1 MASIVVSA
9 DSHVLEPADLWTT
22 RLDNRFRD
30 RAPQVVK
37 HPSGPGYAF
46 VAPGIRPFPVATGW
60 GLGKSGKELQ
70 EQLTKGYE
78 AARPSGWDPAERIK
92 DQEIDGVAAEVLYT
106 TLGMPLFALEDIE
119 LQQACFRAFN
129 DWLAEYA
136 SHDRKRLHPIALISL
151 EDVAH
156 GAAELRRA
164 VKLGLKGAMVWG
176 EPPAERPYTSTIY
189 DPFWAAAQELEVPV
203 SLHVI
208 TEKNQSKDVKLAGG
222 GAISSISMT
231 AIHSIQ
237 QTLCSLI
244 FGRVLERFPR
254 LQVVSAENDSGW
266 VAHFI
271 YRLDHFYQ
279 KFDTM
284 SEKTALPMKPSEY
297 IRRQVW
303 ATFQDDP
310 VGPVTT
316 RLFGED
322 NFMWAS
328 DFPHS
333 DSTWPNSL
341 KVIADDFA
349 GVPEAVKRKIVFEN
363 AVRLYRMDL
372 A

>member
-22 RLDNRFRD
+22 RLDHRFRD

-70 EQLTKGYE
+70 EQLSKGYE

-119 LQQACFRAFN
+119 LQQACFRTFN

-136 SHDRKRLHPIALISL
+136 NYDRKRLHPIALISL

-176 EPPAERPYTSTIY
+176 EPPADRPYTSTIY

-266 VAHFI
+266 VAHFM

-284 SEKTALPMKPSEY
+284 SEKTALPMKPSDY

-363 AVRLYRMDL
+363 AARLYRMDL
-372 A
+372 T

>member
-1 MASIVVSA
+1 MASSIVSA

-30 RAPQVVK
+30 RAPRVVRK
-37 HPSGPGYAF
+37 PDGPGYQF
-46 VAPGIRPFPVATGW
+46 VAPGIRPFAVATGW
-60 GLGKSGKELQ
+60 GLGKSGKELA

-78 AARPSGWDPAERIK
+78 AARASGWDPAERIK

-106 TLGMPLFALEDIE
+106 TLGLPLFALDDIE
-119 LQQACFRAFN
+119 LQQACFSAFN
-129 DWLAEYA
+129 EWLAEYA
-136 SHDRKRLHPIALISL
+136 AHDRKRLHPIALISL
-151 EDVAH
+151 ED
-156 GAAELRRA
+156 AAQGVRELERA

-176 EPPAERPYTSTIY
+176 EPPADRPYPSPIY
-189 DPFWAAAQELEVPV
+189 DPFWAAAQDLDVPV

-208 TEKNQSKDVKLAGG
+208 TEKNQSKDIKLAGG

-237 QTLCSLI
+237 QTLCTLI
-244 FGRVLERFPR
+244 FGRVLERFPG
-254 LQVVSAENDSGW
+254 LKVVSAENDSGW
-266 VAHFI
+266 VAHFM
-271 YRLDHFYQ
+271 YRLDHFYD

-284 SEKTALPMKPSEY
+284 SAETALPMKPSEY

-310 VGPVTT
+310 AGPLTA

-341 KVIADDFA
+341 KVIAHDFA
-349 GVPEAVKRKIVFEN
+349 EIPERVKRKIVFEN
-363 AVRLYRMDL
+363 AVKLYRMDL
-372 A
+372 D